1 MSHYRRNGTRRG
13 FTLIEI
19 VMVIVIIGIGMAVA
33 LPYLRGSTEH
43 GAVRGAMDAVAA
55 MHAVAKNAAVQRG
68 RTTRLIILSSSA
80 KVLVVASKVS
90 GTGLDTVG
98 RVEDLA
104 SRFGVTVSST
114 RDTVVISPRGIGLDP
129 SSTQITISK
138 GTFADTVGI
147 SSAGRLTR

>member
-1 MSHYRRNGTRRG
+1 MSHYQRNGSPRG

-19 VMVIVIIGIGMAVA
+19 VVVIAIIGIGMAVA
-33 LPYLRGSTEH
+33 LPYLRGSSNQ

-68 RTTRLIILSSSA
+68 RTTRLIVLSSSA
-80 KVLVVASKVS
+80 KMLVVASKVS

-104 SRFGVTVSST
+104 GRFGVTLSST

-129 SSTQITISK
+129 GSTQITISK
-138 GTFADTVGI
+138 GTFADTVSI
-147 SSAGRLTR
+147 SRAGRLTR